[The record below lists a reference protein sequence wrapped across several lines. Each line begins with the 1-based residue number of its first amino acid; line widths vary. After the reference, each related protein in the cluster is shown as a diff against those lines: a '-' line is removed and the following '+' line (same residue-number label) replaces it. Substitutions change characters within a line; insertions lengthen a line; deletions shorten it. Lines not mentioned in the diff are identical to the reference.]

1 MRARIANGCLTFDM
15 NPSQLKSQLSL
26 DGVSLSDQQNLEIW
40 VLLDKLARIEYN
52 LYLKDKLST
61 CEGNSSSII
70 DISHL
75 QKDAA

>member
-40 VLLDKLARIEYN
+40 VLLDKLARIEYSI
-52 LYLKDKLST
+52 YLEEKKSLS
-61 CEGNSSSII
+61 EGNSSSII

>member
-1 MRARIANGCLTFDM
+1 MRARLANGCLTFDM

>member
-1 MRARIANGCLTFDM
+1 MRGRITNSRLTFDM
-15 NPSQLKSQLSL
+15 NPSQLKSQLNIE
-26 DGVSLSDQQNLEIW
+26 GVSLSEQQNLEIW
-40 VLLDKLARIEYN
+40 ALLDKLARIEYN
-52 LYLKDKLST
+52 LYLKEKLST

>member
-1 MRARIANGCLTFDM
+1 M

-40 VLLDKLARIEYN
+40 VLLDKLARIEYSI
-52 LYLKDKLST
+52 YLEEKNSLS
-61 CEGNSSSII
+61 EGNSSSII